1 MTVDED
7 YNYKELQE
15 ECSEYLRNAKLTPG
29 KIVNCP
35 TKGIT
40 DELKSKK
47 EYLGEDVDEGGLI
60 DNEQLDRNFKKRFPS
75 HNLP

>member
-1 MTVDED
+1 MGGDKEMTVDED

-15 ECSEYLRNAKLTPG
+15 KCREYLRNAKLTPG

-47 EYLGEDVDEGGLI
+47 EYLGEDMDE
-60 DNEQLDRNFKKRFPS
+60 EEATRK
-75 HNLP
+75 

>member
-15 ECSEYLRNAKLTPG
+15 KCSEYLRNAKLTPG

-35 TKGIT
+35 TRWIT

-47 EYLGEDVDEGGLI
+47 EYLGEEWEDVEV
-60 DNEQLDRNFKKRFPS
+60 K
-75 HNLP
+75 